1 MLVEI
6 NLWVNIY
13 SSIFYVLF
21 LGAYTQQLFLLRTEL
36 TSFDQIPESFEQY
49 VDVEFTMPAT
59 YVSHT
64 TVRSV
69 SVTNPIPPEKYVR
82 YVSKHEYKVEIDFK
96 NSSDEM
102 DSLMTTPSASVSV
115 PISTTPAT
123 VQESTED
130 EDKDDDSD

>member
-1 MLVEI
+1 
-6 NLWVNIY
+6 
-13 SSIFYVLF
+13 
-21 LGAYTQQLFLLRTEL
+21 
-36 TSFDQIPESFEQY
+36 
-49 VDVEFTMPAT
+49 MPAT